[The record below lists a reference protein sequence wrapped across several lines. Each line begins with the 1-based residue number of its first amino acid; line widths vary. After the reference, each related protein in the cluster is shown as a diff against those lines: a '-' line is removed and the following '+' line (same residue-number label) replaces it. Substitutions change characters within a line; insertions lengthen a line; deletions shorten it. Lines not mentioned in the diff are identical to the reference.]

1 MSSDLIL
8 KLLLILIL
16 ILVAIGIG
24 FSILYFKK
32 NSSKKPTEENID
44 ENNEL
49 DAKSKLF
56 LNNAIGELLK
66 NNQSSIFQILKEQKE
81 AYDDFNTKKGAID
94 TSIENVNQ
102 QTMNLVS
109 ILTNN
114 ASRGEFGELTV
125 EALLDGAGLIEG
137 THYEMQ
143 DLTEEKNKPDF
154 TFYLQN
160 NMKVNMDSKF
170 PLDGFKR
177 IAELQKELVKPD
189 ANETHKENI
198 KKTIKTEE
206 KDFLNKIRD
215 TIQSTAKKSGY
226 VDTEQNTIPYMILY
240 IPVENIFQMLL
251 NSQVPSSKQPF
262 IEYAASQ
269 KVMLAGPATLL
280 MQLEIIKQ
288 SQSEFALIQKTS
300 EIADM
305 NKEFY
310 KEVNKFVEAIGKVY
324 DNLEKTRE
332 SFKDLQSTRLDKV
345 NLRYKDL
352 KESIDKSSDSPI
364 DSVIDDISAKE

>member
-49 DAKSKLF
+49 DARSKLF
-56 LNNAIGELLK
+56 LKNAVGELLK

-332 SFKDLQSTRLDKV
+332 SFKDLQNTRLDKV

-364 DSVIDDISAKE
+364 DSVIDDMSAKE

>member
-1 MSSDLIL
+1 MSFDS
-8 KLLLILIL
+8 ILIL
-16 ILVAIGIG
+16 AAIVIG
-24 FSILYFKK
+24 FLFLYFKK
-32 NSSKKPTEENID
+32 DNSTQSNEEIID
-44 ENNEL
+44 ENNDL

-66 NNQSSIFQILKEQKE
+66 DEESSIFQILNEQKK

-94 TSIENVNQ
+94 VSIENVNQ
-102 QTMNLVS
+102 QTMNLVA

-114 ASRGEFGELTV
+114 ASRGDFGELTV

-143 DLTEEKNKPDF
+143 DLTEERNKPDF

-177 IAELQKELVKPD
+177 IAELEKELGKPNI
-189 ANETHKENI
+189 NETQKENI

-206 KDFLNKIRD
+206 KDFLNTIRD

-226 VDTEQNTIPYMILY
+226 VDIEQNTIPYMILY
-240 IPVENIFQMLL
+240 IPIENIFQMLL
-251 NSQVPSSKQPF
+251 NSVVPSSKQPF

-305 NKEFY
+305 NKEFW
-310 KEVNKFVEAIGKVY
+310 KEVNKFVEGISKVY

-332 SFKDLQSTRLDKV
+332 SFKDLKSTRLDKI

-352 KESIDKSSDSPI
+352 KESIDKSSDSPLDPII
-364 DSVIDDISAKE
+364 DKTSTEE

>member
-66 NNQSSIFQILKEQKE
+66 NNESSIFQILKEQKE

>member
-1 MSSDLIL
+1 MSSDSILIW
-8 KLLLILIL
+8 LLILMG
-16 ILVAIGIG
+16 ILVIIGIG

-32 NSSKKPTEENID
+32 NRSIKPNDENTD

-56 LNNAIGELLK
+56 LKNAVGELLK
-66 NNQSSIFQILKEQKE
+66 NNESSIFQILKEQKE

-114 ASRGEFGELTV
+114 ASRGDFGELTV
-125 EALLDGAGLIEG
+125 EALLDGAGFIEG

-177 IAELQKELVKPD
+177 IAELEKELVKPD

-206 KDFLNKIRD
+206 KDFLKKIRD

-226 VDTEQNTIPYMILY
+226 VDIEQNTIPYMILY
-240 IPVENIFQMLL
+240 IPIENIFQMLL
-251 NSQVPSSKQPF
+251 NSQVPSSNQTF

-310 KEVNKFVEAIGKVY
+310 KEANKFVEAIGKVY

-332 SFKDLQSTRLDKV
+332 SFKDLQSTRLGKV

-352 KESIDKSSDSPI
+352 KESIDNSSDSPI
-364 DSVIDDISAKE
+364 DSVIDDISGKE

>member
-226 VDTEQNTIPYMILY
+226 VDIEQNTIPYMILY

-332 SFKDLQSTRLDKV
+332 SFKDLQNTRLDKV

-364 DSVIDDISAKE
+364 DSVIDDMSAKE

>member
-332 SFKDLQSTRLDKV
+332 SFKDLQNTRLDKV

-364 DSVIDDISAKE
+364 DSVIDDMSAKE

>member
-1 MSSDLIL
+1 MSTDS
-8 KLLLILIL
+8 IL
-16 ILVAIGIG
+16 ILVAIVIG
-24 FSILYFKK
+24 FSFLYFKK
-32 NSSKKPTEENID
+32 DSSTKPNEENTD
-44 ENNEL
+44 ENTEL
-49 DAKSKLF
+49 DDKSKLF
-56 LNNAIGELLK
+56 LNNAIRVLLK
-66 NNQSSIFQILKEQKE
+66 DKESAIFKILEEQQE

-94 TSIENVNQ
+94 TSIKNVNQ

-109 ILTNN
+109 ILNNN
-114 ASRGEFGELTV
+114 ASRGDFGEITV

-143 DLTEEKNKPDF
+143 DLTEEKKKPDF

-177 IAELQKELVKPD
+177 IAELQKELD
-189 ANETHKENI
+189 RGDTNETQKQNI
-198 KKTIKTEE
+198 KKSIKTEE
-206 KDFLNKIRD
+206 KDFLNEIKK
-215 TIQSTAKKSGY
+215 TISTTAKKPGY
-226 VDTEQNTIPYMILY
+226 VDIEQNTIPYMILY
-240 IPVENIFQMLL
+240 IPIENIFQMLL
-251 NSQVPSSKQPF
+251 NSEVPSTKQPF

-288 SQSEFALIQKTS
+288 SHSEFALIQKTS

-310 KEVNKFVEAIGKVY
+310 KEVNKFIEAIGKVY
-324 DNLEKTRE
+324 DNLEKTTE
-332 SFKDLQSTRLDKV
+332 SFKDLQGTRLDKI

-352 KESIDKSSDSPI
+352 KESIDKSSDSQL
-364 DSVIDDISAKE
+364 DSVIDEILADE